1 MVVSSPLRQD
11 GRAETLLSGGPLT
24 IDDPVLPGRSV
35 YLQVEAEDGP
45 ILVEAALVGGQ
56 EDEEVS
62 ARMLAFGEFTTALGS
77 VTKSVTGA
85 VMSGLGKV
93 KPDKVAVEFGC
104 ELGVESGKLTA
115 ILVKGTAKATVKVT
129 MEWKPGESET
139 AE

>member
-1 MVVSSPLRQD
+1 M
-11 GRAETLLSGGPLT
+11 T

>member
-1 MVVSSPLRQD
+1 
-11 GRAETLLSGGPLT
+11 LT
-24 IDDPVLPGRSV
+24 IDEPVLPGRSV
-35 YLQVEAEDGP
+35 YLRVDSDDGP
-45 ILVEAALVGGQ
+45 ILVEAAVVGGQ
-56 EDEEVS
+56 EDEEVAS
-62 ARMLAFGEFTTALGS
+62 RMLAFGEFTAALGS

-129 MEWKPGESET
+129 MEWKPGETEPDGKEP
-139 AE
+139 A